1 MVKTGSFLALG
12 LLMAGSPAMPANAAE
27 TLRYVVLV
35 HGGTKAGQQV
45 VAHGDDGITR
55 TDFIFKD
62 NGRGPEVHEE
72 YSLLP
77 GGGFKTY
84 RVTGKTTFG
93 SRVDERFDVVDGK
106 GRWASD
112 IDKGEIA
119 MVPGAFYSP
128 LNGAPQ
134 SGSAMLA
141 ALAASP
147 DHSIPLLPSGRL
159 SMRLIDT
166 VPVRKGG
173 EVAKASLVTITGIGF
188 TPQFL
193 WMDDGPKPRL
203 FASIAPGYMQMI
215 EEGWE
220 ANANALEARQ
230 KAAEQEVLRGMQK
243 RLAHPLAGS
252 LLIRNARVFDST
264 TATLGKNRADVLV
277 RDGRIVSVTASGK
290 KPARA
295 DQVIDA
301 AGRTLLPG
309 LFDLHAHIDRWSGG
323 LDIAAGVTSVR
334 DMGNDNATM
343 QDMLREEREGTL
355 LIPRIVPAGF
365 IEGESKYSA
374 RMGFVIKNLDE
385 AKKAVDWYAGHG
397 YPQLKVYN
405 SFPKDI
411 LKETVAY
418 AHSRGMR
425 VSGHVPAFL
434 RAQDV
439 VDDGFD
445 EIQHINQVLLNFLV
459 KPDTDTRTLDRF
471 YLPAREVADLDF
483 DSKPVQDFIA
493 MLAKKKIDIDST
505 MTAFEFLKQRNGE
518 PLAAFEGIE
527 DHLPPDVVRNGRVAQ
542 LEIPDDATARRYSK
556 SVAKMV
562 EFIGRMY
569 KAGVPLVAGTDDV
582 PGFALQREL
591 QLYVDAGLTPAQAL
605 QVATRNGARYS
616 RVEKE
621 LGSISPGKKS
631 DMILVDGDPTK
642 DIRAL
647 RNVATVLKGTTLYY
661 PREIYGELGIKP
673 FAEPLQ
679 PSAGH

>member
-1 MVKTGSFLALG
+1 MVRNGLAVAMGLAL
-12 LLMAGSPAMPANAAE
+12 AFTPGSPVSAAE
-27 TLRYVVLV
+27 TVRYVVLV

-45 VAHGDDGITR
+45 VTHDDDGVTR

-62 NGRGPEVHEE
+62 NGRGPEGHEE

-77 GGGFKTY
+77 GGGFKSY
-84 RVTGKTTFG
+84 HITGKTTFG
-93 SRVDERFDVVDGK
+93 SSVDERYDAADGK
-106 GRWASD
+106 GRWVSA
-112 IDKGEIA
+112 IDKGEA
-119 MVPGAFYSP
+119 TLVPGAFYSP
-128 LNGAPQ
+128 LAGTPE
-134 SGSAMLA
+134 SMSVMLT

-159 SMRLIDT
+159 NMRRIDT
-166 VPVRKGG
+166 VPVRKGTNV
-173 EVAKASLVTITGIGF
+173 EKATLVAITGLGF

-193 WMDDGPKPRL
+193 WMNDGPKPRL
-203 FASIAPGYMQMI
+203 FASIVPGYMQAI

-230 KAAEQEVLRGMQK
+230 KTAEQEVLRDMQK

-252 LLIRNARVFDST
+252 LLIRNARVFDSG
-264 TATLGKNRADVLV
+264 TATLGKPADVLV
-277 RDGRIVSVTASGK
+277 RDGRIVSIAVSGK
-290 KPARA
+290 KAAKA
-295 DQVIDA
+295 DQMIDA
-301 AGRTLLPG
+301 GGRTLLPG

-334 DMGNDNATM
+334 DMGNDNPTM

-374 RMGFVIKNLDE
+374 RMGFVIKNIDE
-385 AKKAVDWYAGHG
+385 AKKAVDWYAAHG

-418 AHSRGMR
+418 AHSKGMR

-483 DSKPVQDFIA
+483 DSKPVQEFIA
-493 MLAKKKIDIDST
+493 KLAKKQIDIDST

-527 DHLPPDVVRNGRVAQ
+527 DHLPSDVVRNGRVAQ
-542 LEIPDDATARRYSK
+542 LEIPDDATAQRYRK

-569 KAGVPLVAGTDDV
+569 KAGVPLIAGTDDV

-591 QLYVDAGLTPAQAL
+591 QLYVDAGLTPAQVL
-605 QVATRNGARYS
+605 QIATRNGARYS
-616 RVEKE
+616 RVDKD
-621 LGSISPGKKS
+621 LGSITPGKKS
-631 DMILVDGDPTK
+631 DLILVDGDPTK

-647 RNVATVLKGTTLYY
+647 RNVATVLKGATLYY
-661 PREIYGELGIKP
+661 PQEIYRELGIKP
-673 FAEPLQ
+673 FAEPLK
-679 PSAGH
+679 PVAGH

>member
-1 MVKTGSFLALG
+1 MVKTGLATALG
-12 LLMAGSPAMPANAAE
+12 LVLACAPGLSASAAE
-27 TLRYVVLV
+27 TVRYVVMV

-45 VAHGDDGITR
+45 VTHGDDGVTR

-62 NGRGPEVHEE
+62 NGRGPEGHEE

-77 GGGFKTY
+77 GGGFKSY
-84 RVTGKTTFG
+84 HVTGKTTFG
-93 SRVDERFDVVDGK
+93 SNVDERFDAADGK
-106 GRWASD
+106 GRWASG
-112 IDKGEIA
+112 IDKGETA
-119 MVPGAFYSP
+119 LVPGAFYSP
-128 LNGAPQ
+128 LNGAPETM
-134 SGSAMLA
+134 SAMLT
-141 ALAASP
+141 ALASSP
-147 DHSIPLLPSGRL
+147 DHSIPLLPTGRL
-159 SMRLIDT
+159 SMRLVDT

-173 EVAKASLVTITGIGF
+173 DVAKASLVTVTGLGF

-193 WMDDGPKPRL
+193 WVSDGPKPRL
-203 FASIAPGYMQMI
+203 FASIVPGYMQLI

-230 KAAEQEVLRGMQK
+230 KTAEHDVLSGMQK

-252 LLIRNARVFDST
+252 LLIRNARVFDSGK
-264 TATLGKNRADVLV
+264 ATLGKPSDVLV
-277 RDGRIVSVTASGK
+277 RDGRIVSVVPTGRKHA
-290 KPARA
+290 PA

-301 AGRTLLPG
+301 GGRVLLPG

-334 DMGNDNATM
+334 DMGNDNQTM

-355 LIPRIVPAGF
+355 MIPRIVPAGF

-374 RMGFVIKNLDE
+374 RMGFVIKDLDE
-385 AKKAVDWYAGHG
+385 AKKAVDWYAAHG

-411 LKETVAY
+411 LKDTVTY
-418 AHSRGMR
+418 AHSKGMR

-459 KPDTDTRTLDRF
+459 KPGTDTRTLERF
-471 YLPAREVADLDF
+471 YLPARGIADLDF

-493 MLAKKKIDIDST
+493 LLARKKIDIDST

-518 PLAAFEGIE
+518 PMAAFEGIE

-542 LEIPDDATARRYSK
+542 LEIPDDATAQRYRK

-616 RVEKE
+616 RVENE
-621 LGSISPGKKS
+621 LGSITPGKKA
-631 DMILVDGDPTK
+631 DLILVDGDPVK

-661 PREIYGELGIKP
+661 PQEIYRELGIKP
-673 FAEPLQ
+673 FAEPLK
-679 PSAGH
+679 PVAAH

>member
-1 MVKTGSFLALG
+1 MTKTGLFVALG
-12 LLMAGSPAMPANAAE
+12 LALASASALPVQAAE
-27 TLRYVVLV
+27 TVRYVVLV

-45 VAHGDDGITR
+45 VTHGDDGVTR

-77 GGGFKTY
+77 TGGFKSY
-84 RVTGKTTFG
+84 RVIGKTTFG
-93 SRVDERFDVVDGK
+93 SNVDERFDVADGK
-106 GRWASD
+106 ARWDSG
-112 IDKGEIA
+112 IDKGETA

-134 SGSAMLA
+134 VGSEMLT

-147 DHSIPLLPSGRL
+147 DHSIPLLPTGRL
-159 SMRLIDT
+159 SMRRIDT
-166 VPVRKGG
+166 LPVHKGG
-173 EVAKASLVTITGIGF
+173 EAGKATLVAITGLGF

-193 WMDDGPKPRL
+193 WMNDGPKPRL
-203 FASIAPGYMQMI
+203 FASIVPGNMQAI

-220 ANANALEARQ
+220 ANADALEARQ
-230 KAAEQEVLRGMQK
+230 KSAEQEVLRDMQK

-252 LLIRNARVFDST
+252 LLIRNARVFDSN
-264 TATLGKNRADVLV
+264 TATLGKSSDVLV

-290 KPARA
+290 QAAKA

-343 QDMLREEREGTL
+343 ADMLREEREGTL
-355 LIPRIVPAGF
+355 MIPRIVPAGF

-405 SFPKDI
+405 SFPRDI
-411 LKETVAY
+411 LKDTVAY
-418 AHSRGMR
+418 AHSKGMR

-493 MLAKKKIDIDST
+493 TLAKKKIDIDST

-542 LEIPDDATARRYSK
+542 LEISDDATAQRYSK

-569 KAGVPLVAGTDDV
+569 KAGVPLIAGTDDV

-591 QLYVDAGLTPAQAL
+591 QLYVDAGLTPAQVL
-605 QVATRNGARYS
+605 QIATRNGARYS

-621 LGSISPGKKS
+621 LGSVTPGKKS
-631 DMILVDGDPTK
+631 DLILIDGDPTR
-642 DIRAL
+642 DIRAV

-661 PREIYGELGIKP
+661 PQEIYQALGIKP
-673 FAEPLQ
+673 FAEPLK
-679 PSAGH
+679 PVAGH